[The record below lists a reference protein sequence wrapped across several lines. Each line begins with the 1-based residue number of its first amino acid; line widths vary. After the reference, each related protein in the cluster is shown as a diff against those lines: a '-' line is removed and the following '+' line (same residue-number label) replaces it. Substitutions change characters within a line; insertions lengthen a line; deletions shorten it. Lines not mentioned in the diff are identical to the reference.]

1 MAQLL
6 CTFHCFSRVFVC
18 SYLFFIHQ
26 LSAVGWCSELSG
38 SAACSLHERTTDV
51 ALQDPGRELS
61 QRSALSGPSGPATS
75 SAGSPAWREACQKPW
90 PEADGSGLLNGS
102 GQASP
107 LSRKC
112 ALSGL
117 WPRVVVLLI
126 KSIAVMR
133 PCAQSLT
140 RGLALGPVVFKM
152 RSVKAS
158 HQLLSTVQSFWV
170 QAFLLTQ
177 LYPLTDCA
185 GTVIQES
192 FSWISNYIC
201 KKINIGLI
209 CRI

>member
-1 MAQLL
+1 MEFFWKVVFVSQLL
-6 CTFHCFSRVFVC
+6 CTFHCISRVSVC
-18 SYLFFIHQ
+18 SYSFFIHQ
-26 LSAVGWCSELSG
+26 PYSAVGWCLELSG
-38 SAACSLHERTTDV
+38 SAACSLHERTSDV

-61 QRSALSGPSGPATS
+61 QRSALSGPSGPVTS

-112 ALSGL
+112 ALPGL

-140 RGLALGPVVFKM
+140 RGLALGTVVFKM
-152 RSVKAS
+152 CSVKAS
-158 HQLLSTVQSFWV
+158 HQLWVLYSLSGGKL
-170 QAFLLTQ
+170 FLGHN
-177 LYPLTDCA
+177 CMH
-185 GTVIQES
+185 
-192 FSWISNYIC
+192 W
-201 KKINIGLI
+201 
-209 CRI
+209 